1 MSRRTTPATVLT
13 AALTVALLLAV
24 LALGGCQTKVVT
36 SDGATP
42 LNTVTAAGTGTASAA
57 PDEAEMTFGVTNRA
71 EKADDALRPS
81 TDKAKAIIDAVKK
94 AGVDDKDVQT
104 AAISVYPEYA
114 NQDEGNTPQITGYS
128 ATISVRAK
136 IRNVDK
142 VGDVIGAAVDAG
154 ANEIGGPT
162 FTIGDDSDARDTAI
176 EQAIEDAK
184 RRAETMAK
192 AAGKSLGTII
202 AVSETGTTAIPYYAK
217 GAYDTAEA
225 LRAAVP
231 IEPGQLDV
239 TANVTVVFEL
249 K

>member
-1 MSRRTTPATVLT
+1 MT
-13 AALTVALLLAV
+13 AKIALALAV
-24 LALGGCQTKVVT
+24 LALAALALGGCTTKVVT

-42 LNTVTAAGTGTASAA
+42 LNTVTAAGAGTASAA

-71 EKADDALRPS
+71 DKADDALKLS

-114 NQDEGNTPQITGYS
+114 NQTEGKTPQITGYT

-142 VGDVIGAAVDAG
+142 VGDVIGAAVDVG

-162 FTIGDDSDARDTAI
+162 FMIGDDSDARDAAI

-192 AAGKSLGTII
+192 AAGKSLGAII
-202 AVSETGTTAIPYYAK
+202 AVSETGTTAIPYYSERSAV
-217 GAYDTAEA
+217 ADTM
-225 LRAAVP
+225 AAGVP